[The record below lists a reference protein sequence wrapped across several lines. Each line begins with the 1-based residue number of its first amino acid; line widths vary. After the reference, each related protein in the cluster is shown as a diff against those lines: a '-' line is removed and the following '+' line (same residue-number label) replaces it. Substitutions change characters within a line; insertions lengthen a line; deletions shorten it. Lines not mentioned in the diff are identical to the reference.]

1 MFLRFKVKETH
12 YYNQDKS
19 RLLTGHNTR
28 LNSYYP
34 QAHTLFHK
42 LLILITLYDK
52 LKRVNDTFYQLYIQ
66 KARRIMGLFIICFLT
81 TFFACTIGTICGMG
95 GGIIIKPVLDA
106 TGVMSVSTIT
116 FMSGCTVIAM
126 TCWSVG
132 KTMLKK
138 ESVIDLKNTTYL
150 AIGAAIGGLSGR
162 QLYIMVAKLFDNADT
177 AGGVQ
182 ALLLLFATLATFI
195 YTINKNK
202 INAKKITS
210 PIIAIII
217 GLLLGILG
225 SFLGIGGGPFNVAVL
240 YYFFS
245 MNTKTATQNSLYIVL
260 FSQVTSTLKTVC
272 FDTIP
277 TFDVIIL
284 IGMVV
289 FGIVGSEFGRQINK
303 KIDDRQ
309 ATYLF
314 EGAMLLIMCIN
325 IYNVIKFFN

>member
-1 MFLRFKVKETH
+1 M
-12 YYNQDKS
+12 Q
-19 RLLTGHNTR
+19 
-28 LNSYYP
+28 
-34 QAHTLFHK
+34 
-42 LLILITLYDK
+42 
-52 LKRVNDTFYQLYIQ
+52 RV
-66 KARRIMGLFIICFLT
+66 RSIMGLFIICFLT
-81 TFFACTIGTICGMG
+81 TFFACSIGTICGMG

-150 AIGAAIGGLSGR
+150 AIGAAIGGLLGK
-162 QLYIMVAKLFDNADT
+162 QLYNMTAKLFANADT

-182 ALLLLFATLATFI
+182 ASLLLIATLATFI

-202 INAKKITS
+202 ITAKKITS
-210 PIIAIII
+210 PIAAIII
-217 GLLLGILG
+217 GLFLGILG

-277 TFDVIIL
+277 SFDVFIL
-284 IGMVV
+284 IAMII
-289 FGIVGSEFGRQINK
+289 FGIAGSEFGRQINK

-309 ATYLF
+309 ATRLF

-325 IYNVIKFFN
+325 IYNIIKFLF

>member
-1 MFLRFKVKETH
+1 
-12 YYNQDKS
+12 
-19 RLLTGHNTR
+19 
-28 LNSYYP
+28 
-34 QAHTLFHK
+34 
-42 LLILITLYDK
+42 
-52 LKRVNDTFYQLYIQ
+52 
-66 KARRIMGLFIICFLT
+66 MGLFIICFLT
-81 TFFACTIGTICGMG
+81 TFFACSIGTICGMG

-106 TGVMSVSTIT
+106 AGIMSVSTIT

-138 ESVIDLKNTTYL
+138 ESVIDLKNTTFL
-150 AIGAAIGGLSGR
+150 AVGAAIGGLLGK
-162 QLYIMVAKLFDNADT
+162 KLFTAASGLFENANT

-182 ALLLLFATLATFI
+182 ACLLFIATLATLI

-202 INAKKITS
+202 ITSKKITS
-210 PIIAIII
+210 PTAAIII

-245 MNTKTATQNSLYIVL
+245 MNTKKATQNSLYIVL
-260 FSQVTSTLKTVC
+260 FSQVASTFNTVC

-277 TFDVIIL
+277 TFNAAIL

-289 FGIVGSEFGRQINK
+289 FGIIGSEFGRRINK

-314 EGAMLLIMCIN
+314 EGAMILIMCIN
-325 IYNVIKFFN
+325 IYNIIKYIIL

>member
-1 MFLRFKVKETH
+1 M
-12 YYNQDKS
+12 Q
-19 RLLTGHNTR
+19 
-28 LNSYYP
+28 
-34 QAHTLFHK
+34 
-42 LLILITLYDK
+42 
-52 LKRVNDTFYQLYIQ
+52 RV
-66 KARRIMGLFIICFLT
+66 RSIMGLFIICFLT
-81 TFFACTIGTICGMG
+81 TFFACSIGTICGMG

-150 AIGAAIGGLSGR
+150 AIGAAIGGLLGK
-162 QLYIMVAKLFDNADT
+162 QLYNITAKLFANADT

-182 ALLLLFATLATFI
+182 ASLLLIATLATFI

-202 INAKKITS
+202 ITAKKITS
-210 PIIAIII
+210 PIASIII
-217 GLLLGILG
+217 GLFLGILG

-277 TFDVIIL
+277 SFDVFIL
-284 IGMVV
+284 IAMII
-289 FGIVGSEFGRQINK
+289 FGIAGSEFGRQINK

-309 ATYLF
+309 ATWLF

-325 IYNVIKFFN
+325 IYNIIKFLF

>member
-1 MFLRFKVKETH
+1 
-12 YYNQDKS
+12 
-19 RLLTGHNTR
+19 
-28 LNSYYP
+28 
-34 QAHTLFHK
+34 
-42 LLILITLYDK
+42 
-52 LKRVNDTFYQLYIQ
+52 
-66 KARRIMGLFIICFLT
+66 MGLFIICFLT
-81 TFFACTIGTICGMG
+81 TFFACSIGTICGMG

-150 AIGAAIGGLSGR
+150 AIGAAVGGLMGK
-162 QLYIMVAKLFDNADT
+162 QLFNMTAKLFDNADT

-182 ALLLLFATLATFI
+182 ASLLLIATIATFI

-202 INAKKITS
+202 IKSKKVTS
-210 PIIAIII
+210 PVIAIII
-217 GLLLGILG
+217 GLFLGILG

-272 FDTIP
+272 LDTIP
-277 TFDVIIL
+277 AFDAVIL
-284 IGMVV
+284 IGMII
-289 FGIVGSEFGRQINK
+289 FGIIGSEFGRRINK

-309 ATYLF
+309 ATHLF

-325 IYNVIKFFN
+325 IYNAIKFLFL